1 MKPTQ
6 DSILSTFHL
15 FFGRSYN
22 STILF
27 RDKLTFRTHNFMV
40 SYGNSS
46 LFHGKSS
53 IFEMQLQNYFGSA
66 VSLLVGCPPGPSS
79 AQPRL
84 YTTTLAVYIGNGQ
97 KLLLFPEK
105 YIQEITFSSVCSGNV
120 IALKFLMVFF
130 LPLISKPFKNSI
142 FRNTTAFFFNL
153 CPYKIHTLVYQHQI

>member
-15 FFGRSYN
+15 FFWRSYD

-84 YTTTLAVYIGNGQ
+84 YTTLAVYIGNGQ

-105 YIQEITFSSVCSGNV
+105 YIQGITFSSVC
-120 IALKFLMVFF
+120 AAEM
-130 LPLISKPFKNSI
+130 
-142 FRNTTAFFFNL
+142 
-153 CPYKIHTLVYQHQI
+153 